1 MSSRILAPFALASAL
16 ALAPDP
22 SWAAQATPAPV
33 APKPRVAPPPAAKP
47 QTSKPSVVPVKPTTV
62 SSSQPKPAAAKPAA
76 PKPATAVRPTA
87 AKATAA
93 KPSTPKPASRKPTT
107 PPTSWPSLKPGQF
120 RWMPE
125 LSPQGPVVVVVSL
138 PEQLVHVYRNGVR
151 IGVSTI
157 SSGMPGFET
166 GTGIFPILER
176 ETEHY
181 SNLYDNAP
189 MPYMLRLTW
198 SGTALHAGHLPGRP
212 ASHGCVRLPKA
223 FAQLL
228 FDAVRRGTV
237 VVIADAASHPATVV
251 VPGWTTPVDPATG
264 AVVPDPGTA
273 EVWAPERAADGPVS
287 LLLSTR
293 DRRLVVLRNGIEI
306 GRTEAAITGEIAPG
320 TRAHALHADAPA
332 PIQTD
337 PRLIPTV
344 VDPATTL
351 PPPAPVLRWQAM
363 PEPGKRPATGLQA
376 PLRGGSLQL
385 GETFARQLQ
394 PLLSAETTLVI
405 TDEPLRPA
413 PATPAPPTPGT
424 PATTPPTP
432 VPTPSPEPPPAP
444 TPPPSPEPLPEPPDS
459 ATPVT
464 PAPPTPAQTQTSTR

>member
-33 APKPRVAPPPAAKP
+33 VTKPRGAPPPPAKP
-47 QTSKPSVVPVKPTTV
+47 QTSKPSVAPATPATVP
-62 SSSQPKPAAAKPAA
+62 SSQPKPAVAKPAVAKPAA
-76 PKPATAVRPTA
+76 PKPATA
-87 AKATAA
+87 AKPTAA
-93 KPSTPKPASRKPTT
+93 KPSTPKPASRKPAA

-223 FAQLL
+223 FAQAL

-320 TRAHALHADAPA
+320 TRAHALHVDTPA
-332 PIQTD
+332 PIQAD

-344 VDPATTL
+344 ADPATAL
-351 PPPAPVLRWQAM
+351 PPPAPILRWQAM
-363 PEPGKRPATGLQA
+363 PEPGKRPASGIQA
-376 PLRGGSLQL
+376 PLRGGALQL

-405 TDEPLRPA
+405 TDEPLRP
-413 PATPAPPTPGT
+413 TPST
-424 PATTPPTP
+424 PATAPPTP
-432 VPTPSPEPPPAP
+432 VPAPLPQPPPAP
-444 TPPPSPEPLPEPPDS
+444 APPPSPEPLPEPPDS

-464 PAPPTPAQTQTSTR
+464 PVPPTPAQTPTPTR